1 MGEKKE
7 KVSRTWWVNLGVKA
21 LHLKER
27 SIQECLNC
35 KKPECNGC
43 TVWECDREKREG
55 IVWT

>member
-1 MGEKKE
+1 MTKKQE
-7 KVSRTWWVNLGVKA
+7 EDLLKIGVKA

-43 TVWECDREKREG
+43 TVWECEREKREG
-55 IVWT
+55 IVWI